1 VPQARLL
8 LAGGRAEQVARIRA
22 MVDAAGLGATCILVG
37 QVPKRVASGYMQ
49 SADVLVSP
57 RLHGTNTPLKIYEQL
72 ASGRPL
78 VATRIRS
85 HTQVLDD
92 STGFLVEPEPESLA
106 AGLIQAL
113 TDPTGVERR
122 VRNACALY
130 ERDYSRSSYEGKIR
144 RLLEM
149 IA

>member
-1 VPQARLL
+1 MA
-8 LAGGRAEQVARIRA
+8 
-22 MVDAAGLGATCILVG
+22 DALGLGATCRLVG
-37 QVPKRVASGYMQ
+37 HVPKLVASGYMRT
-49 SADVLVSP
+49 ADVLVSP

-92 STGFLVEPEPESLA
+92 STGFLVEPEQESLA
-106 AGLIQAL
+106 AGLIEAL
-113 TDPTGVERR
+113 TDPAGAERR
-122 VRNACALY
+122 VRSASALY
-130 ERDYSRSSYEGKIR
+130 EREYSRSSYEGKIR
-144 RLLEM
+144 QLLEM